1 VDARRQLA
9 LMLLLATGTSFGCKA
24 MPWSS
29 NSGSPTASA
38 APSAGQHQ
46 YEALSKDFSSGAK
59 SAGVGGPSAPPA
71 SDNFLVAGWKKT
83 TGALAAPFSA
93 KTPADSD
100 DPVSLAN
107 QPKKVGPAVYIS
119 AAQILENQGKFA
131 EAEAKYQAALKASP
145 HDLHTLVG
153 LARCYDRQGKSEKAI
168 ETYSKAAKHH
178 PKSSLVQNDLGLC
191 YARQRS
197 TDNAVLH
204 LKKAIELQSD
214 NVRYYNNLATVLV
227 EAGRADEAVQQLS
240 RVNSPAI
247 AHYNVACLLH
257 RQGKVEQSAVHLR
270 LVLAQ
275 DQNLHQARELL
286 ASMQSMPS
294 HDARVTALPV
304 SMPSPPNVPP
314 AAPYTPQGQFPPSY
328 PTPPG
333 NQPSVSPI
341 GYGVPAP
348 RQESSPGEYPVQSS
362 FSPWR

>member
-1 VDARRQLA
+1 MDARRQLA

-29 NSGSPTASA
+29 NSAAPTASA
-38 APSAGQHQ
+38 LPSAGQHQ

-59 SAGVGGPSAPPA
+59 SAGVGGPTAPP
-71 SDNFLVAGWKKT
+71 SNDNFLVAGWKKT
-83 TGALAAPFSA
+83 TAAIAAPFGA
-93 KTPADSD
+93 KTAVDTD

-131 EAEAKYQAALKASP
+131 EAEAKYQAALKSSP
-145 HDLHTLVG
+145 HDLNTMVG
-153 LARCYDRQGKSEKAI
+153 LARCYDRQGKSAQAI

-197 TDNAVLH
+197 TDNAVQH
-204 LKKAIELQSD
+204 LKKAIDLQPD
-214 NVRYYNNLATVLV
+214 NIRYYNNLATVLV

-240 RVNSPAI
+240 RVNSTAI

-270 LVLAQ
+270 LALAQ
-275 DQNLHQARELL
+275 DPNLHQARELL
-286 ASMQSMPS
+286 ASMHSMPS
-294 HDARVTALPV
+294 QETRVSALPV
-304 SMPSPPNVPP
+304 SMPSPSNVPP
-314 AAPYTPQGQFPPSY
+314 SAPYTPQGQFAPSHSA
-328 PTPPG
+328 PG
-333 NQPSVSPI
+333 SQPSVSPI
-341 GYGVPAP
+341 GYGAPAS
-348 RQESSPGEYPVQSS
+348 RQPSASNEYPAQSS